1 MSSMAAV
8 PKLFGLRD
16 QFCGRQFFHGGNAS
30 DDEWQMKLPAH
41 PLLTLLLCGP
51 VLTRVWGSLL
61 YGMTTPWNPGQQGE
75 MDGRARIKYHSSL
88 YP

>member
-61 YGMTTPWNPGQQGE
+61 YGMTTPWNPGQQ
-75 MDGRARIKYHSSL
+75 
-88 YP
+88 